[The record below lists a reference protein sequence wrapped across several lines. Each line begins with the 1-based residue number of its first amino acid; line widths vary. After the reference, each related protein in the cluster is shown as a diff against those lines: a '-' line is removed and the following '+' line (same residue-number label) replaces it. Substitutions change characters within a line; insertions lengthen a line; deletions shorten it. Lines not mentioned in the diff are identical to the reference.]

1 MLVWVG
7 MVKTRTEE
15 KILKSAWHALI
26 ALVGLYELRNQKSK
40 ASKVLACGL
49 IAFHADAAVCDAL
62 DKPTTLQRWV
72 RRLRPCCE
80 LPGRPSASVLGKSS
94 KRKAI
99 TEKTLLKPSARRT
112 QNLPK

>member
-1 MLVWVG
+1 MQEAFVRNSEMLVWVG

-62 DKPTTLQRWV
+62 DKPTTLQRLL
-72 RRLRPCCE
+72 RRLRPC
-80 LPGRPSASVLGKSS
+80 
-94 KRKAI
+94 
-99 TEKTLLKPSARRT
+99 
-112 QNLPK
+112 